1 MLEANDFVGDFVH
14 FCETSGL
21 VDPKAGLEILNAQ
34 DWDDRESKS
43 DTITDEQLKAINRSL
58 KEIVGEPTD
67 EQLDAVAR
75 SVMTP
80 SS

>member
-21 VDPKAGLEILNAQ
+21 DPKAGLEILNAQ
-34 DWDDRESKS
+34 DWDDPESKS
-43 DTITDEQLKAINRSL
+43 DTITDERLKAINRSL
-58 KEIVGEPTD
+58 KEIVGEATD
-67 EQLDAVAR
+67 EQLDAIVR

>member
-1 MLEANDFVGDFVH
+1 MQSV
-14 FCETSGL
+14 
-21 VDPKAGLEILNAQ
+21 NAQ
-34 DWDDRESKS
+34 S
-43 DTITDEQLKAINRSL
+43 ITDEQLKEINLLL

-67 EQLDAVAR
+67 EQLDAIIG